1 MNEGALIAQ
10 EPFEQPMPHRGTE
23 WPNDARVKRANPC
36 AIECERLAATATIG
50 VRLRLAPDEHDPA
63 DYHDRCESD
72 PASDHQ
78 LLRSLLPSLFRGE
91 GGGSFLTLLD
101 SDAR

>member
-36 AIECERLAATATIG
+36 AIVGQRLAATATIG

-63 DYHDRCESD
+63 DDHDRCEADS
-72 PASDHQ
+72 ASDHQ
-78 LLRSLLPSLFRGE
+78 LLRPLLPSLLRSE
-91 GGGSFLTLLD
+91 GGGGFLTLLD
-101 SDAR
+101 ADA